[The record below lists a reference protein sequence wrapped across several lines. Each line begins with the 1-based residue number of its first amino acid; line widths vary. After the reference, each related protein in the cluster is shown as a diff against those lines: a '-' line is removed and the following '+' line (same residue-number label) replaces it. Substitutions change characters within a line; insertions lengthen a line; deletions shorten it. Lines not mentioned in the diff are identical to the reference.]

1 MIEINLLPAG
11 IRTHEGTP
19 PARFAAYMGC
29 LVVLLTLGYYIGK
42 VIKLDIPNIETQIGV
57 HKTDKKT
64 LTDQKTEVEA
74 LSAQIDDLNHKIAD
88 LDDLNLSRVRFARL
102 FDRLTTAVPEGVW
115 FRTFTVGP
123 DASISR
129 RYPPAG
135 RRYSIVMS
143 GNAIGPTPADR
154 NHKITELLSNLEK
167 QFNIPPDTLQP
178 PTPVPEDFGFCKF
191 VGARFERPRLTGT
204 TQPTTSLVTLVN
216 VEGKPDPKLVALVN
230 PPKEGA
236 DFTVQIIFDMPAPKN
251 TGN

>member
-19 PARFAAYMGC
+19 PARFAAYMGF
-29 LVVLLTLGYYIGK
+29 LVVLLTVCYYIGK
-42 VIKLDIPNIETQIGV
+42 VIKLDIPNVETQIAV
-57 HKTDKKT
+57 HKTDKKK
-64 LTDQKTEVEA
+64 LTDDKAEVEA
-74 LSAQIDDLNHKIAD
+74 LSAQIDELNRKIAD

-115 FRTFTVGP
+115 FRSFTVGR
-123 DASISR
+123 DASVSR

-135 RRYSIVMS
+135 ARYAIQMS
-143 GNAIGPTPADR
+143 GFATGPTPADR
-154 NHKITELLSNLEK
+154 NHKVTELLSNLEK

-191 VGARFERPRLTGT
+191 VGARFERPRVVGT
-204 TQPTTSLVTLVN
+204 TSPTVPLATLVN
-216 VEGKPDPKLVALVN
+216 ADGKPDPKLVTLVN
-230 PPKEGA
+230 PPKDGL
-236 DFTVQIIFDMPAPKN
+236 DFSVQFVFDMPSPKN